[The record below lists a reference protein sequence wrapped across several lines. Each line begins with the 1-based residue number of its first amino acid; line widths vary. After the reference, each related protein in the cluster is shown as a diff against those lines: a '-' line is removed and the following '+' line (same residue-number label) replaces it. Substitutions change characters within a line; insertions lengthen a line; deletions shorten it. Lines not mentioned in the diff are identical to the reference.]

1 MPGPVSGTNKC
12 SGTNGR
18 AQPGHYVLCF
28 PSWTLPMNCASRL
41 RAPALAGALFLIFGS
56 AAMAQSGDANAK
68 FEPCAACHNAN
79 GISTIENIPSL
90 AGQTDRYVQWQ
101 LVYFRSGTRKSEIM
115 NPIAE
120 SLSNEDIRDLG
131 AYIAQL
137 PAAEAAAPAH
147 PDLVE
152 KGRALAAQ
160 NRCAACHGE
169 KLEGNGAAA
178 RLSGQRE
185 DYLLKALQDF
195 KAGNRVGGGMAAM
208 AEVIYPLSQDD
219 LPALA
224 AYAASVR

>member
-1 MPGPVSGTNKC
+1 MNPASCFN
-12 SGTNGR
+12 R
-18 AQPGHYVLCF
+18 ALLAVALALG
-28 PSWTLPMNCASRL
+28 S
-41 RAPALAGALFLIFGS
+41 APAI
-56 AAMAQSGDANAK
+56 AADANDAKAK
-68 FEPCAACHNAN
+68 FEACAACHNAD
-79 GISTIENIPSL
+79 GISAIEDIPSL

-115 NPIAE
+115 NPVAE
-120 SLSNEDIRDLG
+120 ALSNEDIRDLG
-131 AYIAQL
+131 AYVAQL
-137 PAAEAAAPAH
+137 PAPEPATPSH

-152 KGRALAAQ
+152 KGAALARQ
-160 NRCAACHGE
+160 NRCSACHGE

-195 KAGNRVGGGMAAM
+195 KAGKRVGGGMAAM
-208 AEVIYPLSQDD
+208 ADVTYPLSQDD

>member
-1 MPGPVSGTNKC
+1 VSVSIGPVSRTGEAR
-12 SGTNGR
+12 SG
-18 AQPGHYVLCF
+18 AQSNAPLPLHPGPQFVRPRMWALVVIVGALAL
-28 PSWTLPMNCASRL
+28 SG
-41 RAPALAGALFLIFGS
+41 APAV
-56 AAMAQSGDANAK
+56 AQNDDIKAK

-79 GISTIENIPSL
+79 GISTTENIPSL

-120 SLSNEDIRDLG
+120 PLSNEDIRDLG
-131 AYIAQL
+131 AYVAKL
-137 PAAEAAAPAH
+137 PPAEPVAPSH

-160 NRCAACHGE
+160 NRCGACHGE

-195 KAGNRVGGGMAAM
+195 KAGKRVGGGMAAM
-208 AEVIYPLSQDD
+208 ADVVYPLSPDD

>member
-1 MPGPVSGTNKC
+1 MRPGMWLGKP
-12 SGTNGR
+12 
-18 AQPGHYVLCF
+18 
-28 PSWTLPMNCASRL
+28 
-41 RAPALAGALFLIFGS
+41 LAGALMLI
-56 AAMAQSGDANAK
+56 AAPTIAADNQEAKAK
-68 FEPCAACHNAN
+68 FESCAACHNAD
-79 GISTIENIPSL
+79 GISTTESIPSL
-90 AGQTDRYVQWQ
+90 AGQTDRYIQWQ

-120 SLSNEDIRDLG
+120 TLSNEDIRDLG
-131 AYIAQL
+131 AFIAQL

-152 KGRALAAQ
+152 KGRAVAAQ

-195 KAGNRVGGGMAAM
+195 KAGKRVGGGMAAM
-208 AEVIYPLSQDD
+208 ADVVYPLSPDD

>member
-1 MPGPVSGTNKC
+1 MLSC
-12 SGTNGR
+12 
-18 AQPGHYVLCF
+18 
-28 PSWTLPMNCASRL
+28 
-41 RAPALAGALFLIFGS
+41 APAF
-56 AAMAQSGDANAK
+56 AADNDQVKAK
-68 FEPCAACHNAN
+68 FELCASCHNEN
-79 GISTIENIPSL
+79 GISTVENIPSL

-120 SLSNEDIRDLG
+120 ALSNEDIRDLG

-137 PAAEAAAPAH
+137 PPTEPAAPKQS
-147 PDLVE
+147 DLVE
-152 KGRALAAQ
+152 KGRVLAGQ
-160 NRCAACHGE
+160 NRCTACHGE

-195 KAGNRVGGGMAAM
+195 KAGKRVGGGMAAM
-208 AEVIYPLSQDD
+208 ADVIYPLSPDD

>member
-1 MPGPVSGTNKC
+1 
-12 SGTNGR
+12 
-18 AQPGHYVLCF
+18 
-28 PSWTLPMNCASRL
+28 MNPASRFNRAL
-41 RAPALAGALFLIFGS
+41 LPAALAFALACAPAFADND
-56 AAMAQSGDANAK
+56 DAKAK
-68 FEPCAACHNAN
+68 FQACAACHNDN
-79 GISTIENIPSL
+79 GISTTENIPSL
-90 AGQTDRYVQWQ
+90 AGQTDRYAQWQ

-120 SLSNEDIRDLG
+120 SLSNEDVRDLG
-131 AYIAQL
+131 SYIAQL
-137 PAAEAAAPAH
+137 PAAEPASPAH
-147 PDLVE
+147 PDLIE

-160 NRCAACHGE
+160 NRCTACHGE

-195 KAGNRVGGGMAAM
+195 KAGQRVGGGMAAM
-208 AEVIYPLSQDD
+208 ADVVYPLSPDD